1 MMNAS
6 PISIYD
12 VEKDKEGYEGDKKKI
27 PKNGKK
33 CNNNNRSGK
42 KNYSQLSILAR
53 LLADVDAVKPAR
65 RKGKERTTHPS
76 NICWLGCCIM

>member
-6 PISIYD
+6 SISIYD

-65 RKGKERTTHPS
+65 RKGKERKGPPTRQTFV
-76 NICWLGCCIM
+76 G